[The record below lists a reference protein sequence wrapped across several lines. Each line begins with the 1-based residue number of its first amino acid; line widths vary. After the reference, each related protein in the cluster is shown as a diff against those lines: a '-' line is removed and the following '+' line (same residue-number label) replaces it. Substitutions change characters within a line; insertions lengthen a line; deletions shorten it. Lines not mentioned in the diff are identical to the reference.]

1 MGQYLDG
8 DVQLGQEFF
17 VFKQEKLQD
26 VRMLIGITQ

>member
-1 MGQYLDG
+1 MGQYLER
-8 DVQLGQEFF
+8 DVQLGQFF